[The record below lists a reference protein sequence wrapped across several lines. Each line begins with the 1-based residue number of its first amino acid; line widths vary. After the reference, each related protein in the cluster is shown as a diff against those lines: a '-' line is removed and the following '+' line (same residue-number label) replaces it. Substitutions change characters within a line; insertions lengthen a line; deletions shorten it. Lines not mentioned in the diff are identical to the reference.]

1 MNDIMKKT
9 SLILSNQ
16 TTLDYK
22 SFLVFMKQN
31 FTKKSDE
38 SNFLEFEVR
47 FQNLTKNKF
56 DKLKHFIEID
66 KYYINKNEVSSVSI
80 LMPNGIRKETF
91 EQNPKEFRELYQRK
105 KEIKSIKMLINNIFL
120 YIIDKIR
127 YN

>member
-1 MNDIMKKT
+1 MSIMNDIMKKS

-66 KYYINKNEVSSVSI
+66 KYYINKNYI
-80 LMPNGIRKETF
+80 FI
-91 EQNPKEFRELYQRK
+91 Y
-105 KEIKSIKMLINNIFL
+105 NIFCIKKKL
-120 YIIDKIR
+120 
-127 YN
+127 